1 MFSQYDADR
10 TEILM
15 NNAFQVK
22 YWRCEDEEEDEED
35 EEEYELTLE
44 ELKADFD
51 DGNLTFEGL

>member
-1 MFSQYDADR
+1 
-10 TEILM
+10 M